1 MLKNDLF
8 TFTDLQEE
16 GNIVRTIIGLNPSH
30 AIFAGHFPGQPVLP
44 GACMMQ
50 MVKEVLAAYL
60 GKPIK
65 LVSAS
70 DLKFLAVVDPA
81 ENNPIQ
87 MEIKVLPE
95 NDKIRV
101 DAKLL
106 DNATVLFK
114 FKGLFVQH

>member
-1 MLKNDLF
+1 
-8 TFTDLQEE
+8 
-16 GNIVRTIIGLNPSH
+16 
-30 AIFAGHFPGQPVLP
+30 
-44 GACMMQ
+44 MMQ

-87 MEIKVLPE
+87 MEIKVLRE

>member
-8 TFTDLQEE
+8 TFTDLQED
-16 GNIVRTIIGLNPSH
+16 GNIIRTIIALNASH
-30 AIFAGHFPGQPVLP
+30 PIFAGHFPGQPVLP

-50 MVKEVLAAYL
+50 MVKEVLADYL

-70 DLKFLAVVDPA
+70 DLKFLAVVDPT
-81 ENNPIQ
+81 ENTPIQ
-87 MEIKVLPE
+87 LEIKITHE
-95 NDKIRV
+95 DGKIGI

-106 DNATVLFK
+106 DKAVVLFK
-114 FKGLFVQH
+114 FKGIFVPI

>member
-16 GNIVRTIIGLNPSH
+16 GNIVRTIIGLNASH
-30 AIFAGHFPGQPVLP
+30 PIFAGHFPGQPVLP

-50 MVKEVLAAYL
+50 MVKEVLADYL

-87 MEIKVLPE
+87 MEIKLVRE
-95 NDKIRV
+95 DGRTRI

-106 DNATVLFK
+106 DNAIILFK
-114 FKGLFVQH
+114 FKGIFVPI

>member
-8 TFTDLQEE
+8 TFSDLQEE
-16 GNIVRTIIGLNPSH
+16 GNIIRTIIRLNASH
-30 AIFAGHFPGQPVLP
+30 PIFAGHFPDQPVLP

-50 MVKEVLAAYL
+50 MAKEVLADYL
-60 GKPIK
+60 GKQIK

-70 DLKFLAVVDPA
+70 DLKFLAIVDPT

-87 MEIKVLPE
+87 MEIKLVRE
-95 NDKIRV
+95 DGKTRI

-106 DNATVLFK
+106 DKAVVLFK
-114 FKGLFVQH
+114 FKGIFVPI